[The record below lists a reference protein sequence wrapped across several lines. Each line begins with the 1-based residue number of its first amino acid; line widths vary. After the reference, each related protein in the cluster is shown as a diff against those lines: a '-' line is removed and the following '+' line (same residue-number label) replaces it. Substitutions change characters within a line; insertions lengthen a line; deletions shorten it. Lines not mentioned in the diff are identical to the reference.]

1 MKIVNLKLI
10 DENLEL
16 KDHMASNRKL
26 NYIFKGLVIFLEF
39 SKSIPQAN
47 RKTKQKV
54 IMVDTLEHKNSLIAS
69 RNIGPQTAHE
79 NEDLNK
85 LNESNSSDKN
95 KQKKIGTSELLGLQ
109 LSQGIFNEENSEF
122 KGEWTILTSREK
134 LKPPF
139 EVHFEID
146 YAFGD
151 GVVGICSSSSRYIV
165 PDDFGQGY
173 TNMILY
179 NFGDQTVRVPWN
191 HKFSK
196 YLIKDC
202 QDHSKVIL
210 KIDGKG
216 NLGYVVDEIDI
227 GAFAQI
233 DIDKQYHIYLGIRG
247 HAKIQVKF
255 AVW

>member
-1 MKIVNLKLI
+1 M
-10 DENLEL
+10 
-16 KDHMASNRKL
+16 
-26 NYIFKGLVIFLEF
+26 VIFIEF
-39 SKSIPQAN
+39 SKSIPQSN

-54 IMVDTLEHKNSLIAS
+54 IMFDTVVNKNSPIAS
-69 RNIGPQTAHE
+69 RNIMPQTAFE

-85 LNESNSSDKN
+85 FKESNSSDKN
-95 KQKKIGTSELLGLQ
+95 KQKKNSTSELLGLQ
-109 LSQGIFNEENSEF
+109 LSQGIFNEANSEF

-151 GVVGICSSSSRYIV
+151 GVVGICSSSSRYIA

-191 HKFSK
+191 NKFSK
-196 YLIKDC
+196 YLIKEC
-202 QDHSKVIL
+202 QDHSQVIL
-210 KIDGKG
+210 KIDNKG
-216 NLGYVVDEIDI
+216 NLGYIVDEIDI
-227 GAFAQI
+227 GTFAQI
-233 DIDKQYHIYLGIRG
+233 DADKQYHIYLGIRG

-255 AVW
+255 AIW